1 MMTMTKSK
9 KTILLLTVVSLL
21 LAVLLITVV
30 EARMIS
36 YEQIIADRH
45 ITFSLPAFLDIRP
58 SDDGSYE
65 ILQRGQVVGAVRY
78 ITAPDTDTEDF
89 RQLSQYI
96 KAFYGQENGS
106 FWSFQGGEDQRIYD
120 VAYATGETR
129 ADFCYSTVCV
139 VPENELIL
147 FDLYADLIGIEWFR
161 RSILGSV
168 AASDIPKT

>member
-1 MMTMTKSK
+1 M
-9 KTILLLTVVSLL
+9 
-21 LAVLLITVV
+21 
-30 EARMIS
+30 
-36 YEQIIADRH
+36 
-45 ITFSLPAFLDIRP
+45 
-58 SDDGSYE
+58 
-65 ILQRGQVVGAVRY
+65 
-78 ITAPDTDTEDF
+78 
-89 RQLSQYI
+89 